1 MEWRLSLIE
10 IGERARLGRIRLV
23 RAVTR
28 IILEPGAVMEL
39 LSRSKLEMKGVIL
52 DDRRTLTD

>member
-1 MEWRLSLIE
+1 MEWRLSLSE

>member
-1 MEWRLSLIE
+1 MEWRLSLSE

-39 LSRSKLEMKGVIL
+39 LSCSKLEMKRVIL